1 VGSLAISGS
10 GRYAAF
16 RSLADH
22 LVAGD
27 ANGADDLFRVDLL
40 TGSRDVVSTAPWGQ
54 GEGETAFGASFSG
67 DGSVVAFGTEAGNL
81 ALGDINLRR
90 DVLARTYE
98 VAIPGDLDGDGIVGA
113 ADLAILLGSWG
124 AAGGAADL
132 DGDGSVGASDLAL
145 LLGAWS
151 IAP

>member
-1 VGSLAISGS
+1 M
-10 GRYAAF
+10 
-16 RSLADH
+16 
-22 LVAGD
+22 
-27 ANGADDLFRVDLL
+27 
-40 TGSRDVVSTAPWGQ
+40 
-54 GEGETAFGASFSG
+54 
-67 DGSVVAFGTEAGNL
+67 VAFGTEAGNL